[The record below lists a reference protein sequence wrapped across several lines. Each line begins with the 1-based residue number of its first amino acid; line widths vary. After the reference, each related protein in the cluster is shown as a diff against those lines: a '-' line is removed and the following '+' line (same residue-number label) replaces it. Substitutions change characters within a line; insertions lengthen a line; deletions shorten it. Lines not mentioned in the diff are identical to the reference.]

1 MDIIPRAKSA
11 KRPLSATPKLPRSN
25 TEKEAPSWKASRI
38 WDPMPCTLSDTKSM
52 MVSAVRMPA
61 PTTSPTIWFGL
72 RADAKSPMANVA
84 AA

>member
-1 MDIIPRAKSA
+1 
-11 KRPLSATPKLPRSN
+11 
-25 TEKEAPSWKASRI
+25 
-38 WDPMPCTLSDTKSM
+38 MPCTLSDTKSM